1 MADADDGMAEP
12 KEIRFTP
19 SVRVWRYL
27 VWLTEHTMLGKT
39 PGEVVQQVL
48 LQRLSEMRGED
59 YKVDKI

>member
-1 MADADDGMAEP
+1 MTEISDKSKEP

-19 SVRVWRYL
+19 TPRVWAYL
-27 VWLTEHTMLGKT
+27 QWLTEHTMLGKT
-39 PGEVVQQVL
+39 PGDVAQLIL